1 MLWVFSL
8 VSLDCYANAYKY
20 TYACTWVYALAK
32 ASLIASRCRRFACM
46 RALVFRFCLTGL
58 LWTQPPIIL
67 YWQPLMEKVIERNG
81 IIEVQSEEATVQIP
95 FQERKCKERFSHCVV
110 FLEGNLSTW
119 RDQTTSVVKLAEQGE
134 EKKLPGSQWTLRSC
148 CNQVVCR
155 YKAALGC

>member
-8 VSLDCYANAYKY
+8 VSLNCYANAYKY

-32 ASLIASRCRRFACM
+32 ASLIASRRRRFACM
-46 RALVFRFCLTGL
+46 RALVFRFCLTGF
-58 LWTQPPIIL
+58 LWTQSSIIL
-67 YWQPLMEKVIERNG
+67 YYLWKKLLKDVE
-81 IIEVQSEEATVQIP
+81 EVQTEEATVQIP

-119 RDQTTSVVKLAEQGE
+119 RDQTTSAVKLAKQGE